1 MPQRRLHQFVERA
14 QAQGVERCHLVIR
27 ANECDERIAR
37 SVRRAFAGSG
47 LQLVEQS
54 SLLFD
59 GFRAHGAPQHQG
71 VIGPASI
78 GWRPSGAA
86 VAYPLAADGRSEEHT
101 SELQTLMRISYA
113 V

>member
-14 QAQGVERCHLVIR
+14 KAQGVERCHLVIR

-86 VAYPLAADGRSEEHT
+86 VENPLAADGRST
-101 SELQTLMRISYA
+101 IATYA
-113 V
+113 IAPLLPA